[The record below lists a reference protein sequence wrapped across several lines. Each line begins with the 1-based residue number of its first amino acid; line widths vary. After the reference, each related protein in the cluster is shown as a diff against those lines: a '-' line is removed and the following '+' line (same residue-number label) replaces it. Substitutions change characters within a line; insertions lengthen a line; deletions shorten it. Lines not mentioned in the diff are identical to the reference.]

1 MNVKIPPRF
10 EELVKQKIDSG
21 LYQSHEELIEKALTL
36 LDEYD
41 RKLADLREGI
51 QIAVEEADNG
61 ELEPASEVF
70 DRILKRNAGRST

>member
-70 DRILKRNAGRST
+70 DRILKRNAGRSN